1 MAIDGREYAKLTN
14 NPEII
19 PNIKLSYEWNTQLF
33 HKEMEDQDSYA
44 KYDNEI
50 DSEAGGKTFDISA
63 TQKELQLYLRELVEN
78 LQRVS
83 SETSEENK
91 KNMDRLEKELIQL
104 MNVIDLEREDT
115 LTKSNETYKLLEEAK
130 TFINAEKNKLQEEA
144 NG

>member
-1 MAIDGREYAKLTN
+1 
-14 NPEII
+14 
-19 PNIKLSYEWNTQLF
+19 
-33 HKEMEDQDSYA
+33 MEDQDSYA

-130 TFINAEKNKLQEEA
+130 AFINAEKNKL
-144 NG
+144 